1 MDRKGREN
9 QSSMEDQ
16 CQYQE
21 AEWSQKGT
29 QGGFAF
35 HRRETKLV
43 CSIIKGKENE
53 SITDYYSLLLD
64 L

>member
-1 MDRKGREN
+1 MGKKGRED
-9 QSSMEDQ
+9 QSSREDQ
-16 CQYQE
+16 CQYQK

-43 CSIIKGKENE
+43 RAIIKGEDNV
-53 SITDYYSLLLD
+53 SITDYHYS
-64 L
+64 